1 MAQLYVD
8 DGVKNRGHRTN
19 MINPRFKQIGIAYCY
34 HRKYKAMLVMVYA
47 SDFTPAESVESVRN
61 NFEEVL
67 TDQEPYQSIEQAA
80 FDYQNKIR
88 TDSRRIAKTV
98 GRKVWGDAFY
108 ALRRQEKLA
117 AFVWSDGLARAAQ
130 DHCND
135 IGPRGKSQHEGTDGS
150 MPE

>member
-1 MAQLYVD
+1 
-8 DGVKNRGHRTN
+8 

-47 SDFTPAESVESVRN
+47 SDFTPAESVDSVRN

-67 TDQEPYQSIEQAA
+67 TDHTSQEPYQSIEQAA

-88 TDSRRIAKTV
+88 TDSRRIAQTG

-108 ALRRQEKLA
+108 ALRRQVKLA
-117 AFVWSDGLARAAQ
+117 AFVWVDGLARAAQ

-135 IGPRGKSQHEGTDGS
+135 IGPRVKSQHEGTDGS